1 MRFRKVLTVV
11 LLGSVALAFLS
22 YERGLAA
29 ARKEITPA
37 RIGVVSVNRILTNSK
52 KHAQWQDKMAV
63 EEQTARGEIDK
74 LGKELEAVKADMAT
88 RKVGSNDYIKL
99 MRQALN
105 KEAAYEARKQSYD
118 REMSLKVQFW
128 TESLYR
134 DVLAVVSTVAKE
146 KGLDMVVAKEE
157 VEFPSAG
164 IRDLMLLIRTNKV
177 LYHSEHMDI
186 TNEVLAV
193 LDGIN

>member
-52 KHAQWQDKMAV
+52 KHAQWQEKMAA
-63 EEQTARGEIDK
+63 EEQTVRAEIDK
-74 LGKELEAVKADMAT
+74 LGKELEAIKADMAT

-99 MRQALN
+99 IRQALN
-105 KEAAYEARKQSYD
+105 KEAAYEARKQSYE
-118 REMSLKVQFW
+118 REMSLKVQLW
-128 TESLYR
+128 TENLYR
-134 DVLAVVSTVAKE
+134 DVLAVISTVAKE

>member
-1 MRFRKVLTVV
+1 MKFRKVLTVV
-11 LLGSVALAFLS
+11 VLGSVALAFLS

-37 RIGVVSVNRILTNSK
+37 RIGIVSVNRILTNSK
-52 KHAQWQDKMAV
+52 KHAQWQEKMAV
-63 EEQTARGEIDK
+63 EEQTVRGEIDK

-88 RKVGSNDYIKL
+88 RKVGSNDYMKL
-99 MRQALN
+99 MREALN
-105 KEAAYEARKQSYD
+105 KEAAYEARKQSYE
-118 REMSLKVQFW
+118 REMSLKVQLW

-134 DVLAVVSTVAKE
+134 DVLAVISTVAKE
-146 KGLDMVVAKEE
+146 KGLDMIVAKEE

-164 IRDLMLLIRTNKV
+164 IRDLMLLIRTNKI
-177 LYHSEHMDI
+177 LYHAEHMDI

>member
-1 MRFRKVLTVV
+1 MKFRKVLMVV
-11 LLGSVALAFLS
+11 LLGADALTFLS

-37 RIGVVSVNRILTNSK
+37 RIGVVSVNRILTNSR
-52 KHAQWQDKMAV
+52 KHAQWQEKMAV

-88 RKVGSNDYIKL
+88 RKVDSNDYMKL

-105 KEAAYEARKQSYD
+105 KEAAHEARKQSYE
-118 REMSLKVQFW
+118 REISLKVQLW

-134 DVLAVVSTVAKE
+134 DVLAVISTVAKE
-146 KGLDMVVAKEE
+146 KGLDMIVAREE

-186 TNEVLAV
+186 TNDVLAV

>member
-1 MRFRKVLTVV
+1 MRFRKSFTVV
-11 LLGSVALAFLS
+11 LLGSVVLAFWS
-22 YERGLAA
+22 YERGLAT

-37 RIGVVSVNRILTNSK
+37 RIGIVSVNRILTNSK

-63 EEQTARGEIDK
+63 EEQTVRGEIEK
-74 LGKELEAVKADMAT
+74 LGKELEALQADMAT
-88 RKVGSNDYIKL
+88 RKVGSNDHMKL
-99 MRQALN
+99 MRQALD
-105 KEAAYEARKQSYD
+105 KEAAHEARKQSYE

-134 DVLAVVSTVAKE
+134 DVLGVISTVAKE
-146 KGLDMVVAKEE
+146 KGLDMVIAKEE

-164 IRDLMLLIRTNKV
+164 IRDLMLSIRTNKV

-186 TNEVLAV
+186 TNEVLAI
-193 LDGIN
+193 LDGMN

>member
-52 KHAQWQDKMAV
+52 KHAQWQEKMAA
-63 EEQTARGEIDK
+63 EEQTVRAEIDK
-74 LGKELEAVKADMAT
+74 LGKELEAIKADMAT

-105 KEAAYEARKQSYD
+105 KEAAYEARKQSYE
-118 REMSLKVQFW
+118 REMSLKVQLW
-128 TESLYR
+128 TENLYR
-134 DVLAVVSTVAKE
+134 DVLAVISTVAKE

>member
-1 MRFRKVLTVV
+1 MRFRKVLIVVV
-11 LLGSVALAFLS
+11 LGSIALAFLS

-29 ARKEITPA
+29 VRKEITPA

-52 KHAQWQDKMAV
+52 KHAQWQEKMAV
-63 EEQTARGEIDK
+63 EDKTARAEVEK
-74 LGKELEAVKADMAT
+74 LGKELEAVQADMAT
-88 RKVGSNDYIKL
+88 RKVGSNDYMKL
-99 MRQALN
+99 MRQSVD
-105 KEAAYEARKQSYD
+105 KEAAYEARKRSYE
-118 REMSLKVQFW
+118 RETSLKVQMW

-146 KGLDMVVAKEE
+146 KGLDIVVAKEE

-164 IRDLMLLIRTNKV
+164 IRDLMLSIRTNTV

-193 LDGIN
+193 LDGMN

>member
-11 LLGSVALAFLS
+11 VLGSVALAFLS

-37 RIGVVSVNRILTNSK
+37 RIGIVSVNRILTNSN

-63 EEQTARGEIDK
+63 EEQTVRGEIEK

-88 RKVGSNDYIKL
+88 RKIGSNDYIKL
-99 MRQALN
+99 MRQALD
-105 KEAAYEARKQSYD
+105 KEAAYEARKQSYE

-134 DVLAVVSTVAKE
+134 DVLGVISTVAKE
-146 KGLDMVVAKEE
+146 KGLDMVIAKEE

>member
-1 MRFRKVLTVV
+1 MKSRKVLTAV
-11 LLGSVALAFLS
+11 LLGAAALTFLS

-52 KHAQWQDKMAV
+52 KHAQWQEKMAA

-118 REMSLKVQFW
+118 REMSLKVQLW

-146 KGLDMVVAKEE
+146 KGLDMIVAKEE

>member
-1 MRFRKVLTVV
+1 MKFRKVLMVV
-11 LLGSVALAFLS
+11 LFGSVALAFLS
-22 YERGLAA
+22 YDRGLAA

-37 RIGVVSVNRILTNSK
+37 RIGIVSVNRILTKSK

-63 EEQTARGEIDK
+63 EEQASRAEIDK
-74 LGKELEAVKADMAT
+74 LGKELEAVKADMVT
-88 RKVGSNDYIKL
+88 RKVDSNDYMKL
-99 MRQALN
+99 MRQALD
-105 KEAAYEARKQSYD
+105 KEAAYEARKQSYE

-134 DVLAVVSTVAKE
+134 DVLAVILTVAKE

-164 IRDLMLLIRTNKV
+164 IRDLMLSIRTNTV

-193 LDGIN
+193 LDGVN

>member
-1 MRFRKVLTVV
+1 MKFRKVLMVV
-11 LLGSVALAFLS
+11 LFGSVALAFLS
-22 YERGLAA
+22 YDRGLAA

-37 RIGVVSVNRILTNSK
+37 RIGIVSVNRILTKSK

-63 EEQTARGEIDK
+63 EEQASRAEIDK

-88 RKVGSNDYIKL
+88 RKVDSNDYMKL
-99 MRQALN
+99 MRQALD
-105 KEAAYEARKQSYD
+105 KEAAYEARKQSYE

-134 DVLAVVSTVAKE
+134 DVLAVILTVAKE

-164 IRDLMLLIRTNKV
+164 IRDLMLSIRTNTV

-193 LDGIN
+193 LDGVN

>member
-1 MRFRKVLTVV
+1 MRFRKSFTVV
-11 LLGSVALAFLS
+11 LLGSVVLAFWS

-37 RIGVVSVNRILTNSK
+37 RIGIVSVNRILTNSK

-63 EEQTARGEIDK
+63 EEQASRAEVEK

-88 RKVGSNDYIKL
+88 RKVGSNDYMKL
-99 MRQALN
+99 MRQSTD
-105 KEAAYEARKQSYD
+105 KEAAYEARKQSYE
-118 REMSLKVQFW
+118 REMSLKVQLW

-134 DVLAVVSTVAKE
+134 DVLAVISTVAKD

-157 VEFPSAG
+157 VEFPSVS
-164 IRDLMLLIRTNKV
+164 IRDMMLSIRTNAV

-193 LDGIN
+193 LDGVN

>member
-11 LLGSVALAFLS
+11 LLGSVILAFLS

-52 KHAQWQDKMAV
+52 KHAQWQEKMAV

-88 RKVGSNDYIKL
+88 RKVGSNDYMKL

-105 KEAAYEARKQSYD
+105 KEAAYEARKQSYE
-118 REMSLKVQFW
+118 REMSLKVQLW
-128 TESLYR
+128 TEDLYR
-134 DVLAVVSTVAKE
+134 DVLAVISTVAKE
-146 KGLDMVVAKEE
+146 KGLDMIVAKEE